1 MSLAG
6 TERRRHLVTAVIG
19 TFLMLIMGTVLL
31 LGFRFATQMRTNII
45 ALQTA
50 STLQNYPEELS
61 HQLNALRD
69 RLEVRAYSG
78 QALADLQA
86 TVKRFDHELRVLSA
100 SVDAD
105 SPQLGHALLLWHQY
119 TPVLDP
125 VVNFN
130 GQPYVDSDT
139 TGSSLSR
146 EGREHYAEVK
156 RAQLFASENARPLQ
170 TQLANLATSLQRT
183 SSEAATRLR
192 ALLMAGVFAALVL
205 AAVAAYFQLSRSRHE
220 RVARE
225 AQEQTRDILKTVREG
240 FFLLDAHYRIGAVW
254 SDALTRMFSRSDFAG
269 LTFEELLRDLVPA
282 STLGTAMKYIKL
294 LWGDRAH
301 ENLMKSINPLGQL
314 EITMENGHGGKETRY
329 LQFDF
334 HRVMG
339 PEGIKHVLCSVGDVT
354 SSVLL
359 ARELHESQEN
369 ANAQIDM
376 MVGMMHVDPLQLV
389 SFLDTAETGLK
400 LVNTIL
406 KEPARTDAE
415 FRKKLTGLFR
425 ELHTIK
431 GEASALNLKSVA
443 NRVHTLEDMVGEC
456 KKKPELSGNDFLPMV
471 LKLDD
476 LLAHLRNVREMA
488 ARLTVLKDTAPGAA
502 AAAATTGTY
511 PAAAMPAARHPAPT
525 ATTGTYPAATAPP
538 PPPPPRAAAPPAPS
552 SPPGGVTTRN
562 ESAPGPAAS
571 TAPSAA
577 RRVEELSPALYS
589 MAERLAQDHAK
600 RFRLT
605 LRGLGDVPPPY
616 TATIKDCLIQMLRNA
631 AVHGIESP
639 DVRLAQA
646 KKDTGSVQ
654 VDFRKT
660 SEGYEL
666 VFEDDGA
673 GIAPD
678 ALKAAAVRRQLI
690 SEEDAALMD
699 TRAAMAL
706 IFRPGFSTQDEISMD
721 AGRGVGMDVVARSV
735 YALGGK
741 IGVST
746 HPGKFTRFKIVL
758 PATEA
763 VSTAVA

>member
-6 TERRRHLVTAVIG
+6 TERRRQLITASIG
-19 TFLMLIMGTVLL
+19 TALMLVMGLAL
-31 LGFRFATQMRTNII
+31 IWGFRLATHMRTNIV

-50 STLQNYPEELS
+50 STLQNYPEEIS

-69 RLEVRAYSG
+69 RLEVRAYAG
-78 QALADLQA
+78 QALADLQG
-86 TVKRFDHELRVLSA
+86 TVKRFEQELRVLSA

-119 TPVLDP
+119 APVLEP
-125 VVNFN
+125 VVSFT

-139 TGSSLSR
+139 AGSSLSR
-146 EGREHYAEVK
+146 EGREHYAAVK

-183 SSEAATRLR
+183 SSDAATRLR
-192 ALLMAGVFAALVL
+192 SLLMGGVFAALVL
-205 AAVAAYFQLSRSRHE
+205 AVVAAYFQLSRARHE
-220 RVARE
+220 RTARE

-240 FFLLDAHYRIGAVW
+240 FLLLDAHYRIGSVW
-254 SDALTRMFSRSDFAG
+254 SDALTRMFGRNDFAG
-269 LTFEELLRDLVPA
+269 LTFEELLEDLVPQ
-282 STLGTAMKYIKL
+282 STLSTAMKYIKL
-294 LWGDRAH
+294 LWGERAH

-314 EITMENGHGGKETRY
+314 EITMDNGHGGKETRY

-339 PEGIKHVLCSVGDVT
+339 PEGIKHVLCSVGDIT

-369 ANAQIDM
+369 ANAQLDM
-376 MVGMMHVDPLQLV
+376 MLGLMHVDPLQLI
-389 SFLDTAETGLK
+389 SFLDTADAGLK

-406 KEPARTDAE
+406 REPARTDAE
-415 FRKKLTGLFR
+415 FRKKLSGLFR
-425 ELHTIK
+425 ELHAIK

-443 NRVHTLEDMVGEC
+443 SRVHTLEDMVGEC

-471 LKLDD
+471 LKLDE
-476 LLAHLRNVREMA
+476 LLAHLRSVREMA
-488 ARLTVLKDTAPGAA
+488 ARLTALKDTVPGTAA
-502 AAAATTGTY
+502 AAAAASRPASPPDGQAEDVGAANAA
-511 PAAAMPAARHPAPT
+511 PAAPAPRSG
-525 ATTGTYPAATAPP
+525 APAS
-538 PPPPPRAAAPPAPS
+538 R
-552 SPPGGVTTRN
+552 
-562 ESAPGPAAS
+562 SAPES
-571 TAPSAA
+571 RT
-577 RRVEELSPALYS
+577 RRVEELSPTLHL

-605 LRGLGDVPPPY
+605 LSGLADVPAAY

-631 AVHGIESP
+631 AVHGIEP
-639 DVRLAQA
+639 PEVRRAQA
-646 KKDTGSVQ
+646 KKETGSVH
-654 VDFRKT
+654 VDFRKAPD
-660 SEGYEL
+660 GYEL
-666 VFEDDGA
+666 LFEDDGA
-673 GIAPD
+673 GIAPE

-690 SEEDAALMD
+690 SAEDAELMD
-699 TRAAMAL
+699 TRAVMAL
-706 IFRPGFSTQDEISMD
+706 IFRPGFSTQEEISMD

-758 PATEA
+758 PDAES

>member
-6 TERRRHLVTAVIG
+6 TERRRQLLTASIG
-19 TFLMLIMGTVLL
+19 TALMLVMGLAL
-31 LGFRFATQMRTNII
+31 IWGFRLATHMRANII

-50 STLQNYPEELS
+50 STLQTYPEEIS

-86 TVKRFDHELRVLSA
+86 NVKRFDQELRALSA
-100 SVDAD
+100 VVDAD
-105 SPQLGHALLLWHQY
+105 SSQLGHALLLWHQY
-119 TPVLDP
+119 APVLEP
-125 VVNFN
+125 VVSFN

-139 TGSSLSR
+139 AGSSLSR
-146 EGREHYAEVK
+146 EGREHYAAVK

-170 TQLANLATSLQRT
+170 TLLANLATSLQRT
-183 SSEAATRLR
+183 SSDGATRLR
-192 ALLMAGVFAALVL
+192 SLLMGGVFAALVL
-205 AAVAAYFQLSRSRHE
+205 ALVAAYFQLSRSRSE
-220 RVARE
+220 RNARE

-254 SDALTRMFSRSDFAG
+254 SEALTRMFGRNDFAG
-269 LTFEELLRDLVPA
+269 LTFEELLRDLVPQA
-282 STLGTAMKYIKL
+282 TLSTAMKYIKL

-314 EITMENGHGGKETRY
+314 EITMDNGHGGKETRY

-339 PEGIKHVLCSVGDVT
+339 PEGIRHVLCSVGDIT
-354 SSVLL
+354 SGVLL
-359 ARELHESQEN
+359 ARELHESQES
-369 ANAQIDM
+369 ANAQLDM
-376 MVGMMHVDPLQLV
+376 MLGMLHVDPLQLM
-389 SFLDTAETGLK
+389 SFLDTSDAGLK

-406 KEPARTDAE
+406 REPARTDAE
-415 FRKKLTGLFR
+415 FRKKLAGLFR
-425 ELHTIK
+425 ELHAIK

-443 NRVHTLEDMVGEC
+443 SRVHTLEDMVGEC

-471 LKLDD
+471 LKLDE

-488 ARLTVLKDTAPGAA
+488 ARLTALKDTVPGAA
-502 AAAATTGTY
+502 AAAAALAE
-511 PAAAMPAARHPAPT
+511 AAL
-525 ATTGTYPAATAPP
+525 PP
-538 PPPPPRAAAPPAPS
+538 PAAPPASAAAVAADHAVGGTPRGTSPTAGRS
-552 SPPGGVTTRN
+552 SPPERAT
-562 ESAPGPAAS
+562 
-571 TAPSAA
+571 
-577 RRVEELSPALYS
+577 RRVEELSPTLFS
-589 MAERLAQDHAK
+589 MAERLAQEHAK

-605 LRGLGDVPPPY
+605 LSGLADVPAAY
-616 TATIKDCLIQMLRNA
+616 SATIKDCLIQMLRNA
-631 AVHGIESP
+631 AVHGIEP
-639 DVRLAQA
+639 PEVRRAQA
-646 KKDTGSVQ
+646 KTDTGSVH
-654 VDFRKT
+654 VDFRKGT
-660 SEGYEL
+660 AGYEL
-666 VFEDDGA
+666 LFEDDGA
-673 GIAPD
+673 GIAPE

-690 SEEDAALMD
+690 SEEDAELMD

-706 IFRPGFSTQDEISMD
+706 IFRPGFSTQEDVSMD

-758 PATEA
+758 PATDEA

>member
-1 MSLAG
+1 MSIAA
-6 TERRRHLVTAVIG
+6 ERRRQLVTASIG
-19 TFLMLIMGTVLL
+19 TALMLVMGLVLIW
-31 LGFRFATQMRTNII
+31 GFRLATHMRTNII

-50 STLQNYPEELS
+50 STLQTYPEEIS

-69 RLEVRAYSG
+69 RLEVRAYAG

-86 TVKRFDHELRVLSA
+86 NVKRFDQELRVLSA

-105 SPQLGHALLLWHQY
+105 SAQLGHALLLWHQY
-119 TPVLDP
+119 GPVLEP
-125 VVNFN
+125 VVSFS

-139 TGSSLSR
+139 AGSSLSR
-146 EGREHYAEVK
+146 EGREHYAAVK
-156 RAQLFASENARPLQ
+156 RAQLFASENSRPLQ
-170 TQLANLATSLQRT
+170 TQLASLATSLQHT
-183 SSEAATRLR
+183 SSDAAARLR
-192 ALLMAGVFAALVL
+192 SLLMAGVAAALVL
-205 AAVAAYFQLSRSRHE
+205 AMMAAYFQLSRSRHE

-225 AQEQTRDILKTVREG
+225 AQEQTRDILRTVREG

-254 SDALTRMFSRSDFAG
+254 SDALTRMFSRNDFAG
-269 LTFEELLRDLVPA
+269 LTFEELLEGLVPQA
-282 STLGTAMKYIKL
+282 TLTTAMKYIKL

-314 EITMENGHGGKETRY
+314 EITMDNGHGGKETRY

-339 PEGIKHVLCSVGDVT
+339 PEGIKHVLCSVGDIT

-359 ARELHESQEN
+359 ARELHDSQEN
-369 ANAQIDM
+369 ANAQLDM

-406 KEPARTDAE
+406 REPARTDAE
-415 FRKKLTGLFR
+415 FRKKLAGLFR
-425 ELHTIK
+425 ELHAIK

-443 NRVHTLEDMVGEC
+443 SRVHTLEDMVGEC

-471 LKLDD
+471 LKLDE

-488 ARLTVLKDTAPGAA
+488 SRLSALKDAPGATAFRAA
-502 AAAATTGTY
+502 AAAAA
-511 PAAAMPAARHPAPT
+511 PAASPASGAASASGTT
-525 ATTGTYPAATAPP
+525 AAATAP
-538 PPPPPRAAAPPAPS
+538 RGSAAAGAARS
-552 SPPGGVTTRN
+552 STTG
-562 ESAPGPAAS
+562 SSTGSSTGSTSGPM
-571 TAPSAA
+571 
-577 RRVEELSPALYS
+577 RRVEELSPTLYS
-589 MAERLAQDHAK
+589 MAERLAQEHAK

-605 LRGLGDVPPPY
+605 LTGLADVPAAY
-616 TATIKDCLIQMLRNA
+616 AATIKDCLIQMLRNA
-631 AVHGIESP
+631 AVHGIEP
-639 DVRLAQA
+639 PEVRRAQA
-646 KKDTGSVQ
+646 KNDIGSVQ
-654 VDFRKT
+654 VDFRAAAQ
-660 SEGYEL
+660 GYEL
-666 VFEDDGA
+666 LFEDDGA
-673 GIAPD
+673 GITPE

-690 SEEDAALMD
+690 SEQEADAMD

-746 HPGKFTRFKIVL
+746 HPGRFTRFRIVL
-758 PATEA
+758 PTAESA
-763 VSTAVA
+763 STAVA